1 MLRLLARKLRKI
13 FLLIKKPIYLLRGN
27 KIGVNVFIGNGSV
40 INNTIINN
48 YVYIGNGSI
57 INNARIGAYTQIAPY
72 VQIGG
77 MEHSYWDLSIST
89 NLTKNYV
96 ANNITIIGDDVWIAA
111 GSIIKQGVSIG
122 KGAVVGANSFVS
134 KDVPPYAI
142 VFGSPAKIYKYR
154 FSEAIIAELLAS
166 NYHKMPPKEAK
177 IELEKLRNKIHEEKN

>member
-89 NLTKNYV
+89 NL
-96 ANNITIIGDDVWIAA
+96 
-111 GSIIKQGVSIG
+111 
-122 KGAVVGANSFVS
+122 
-134 KDVPPYAI
+134 
-142 VFGSPAKIYKYR
+142 
-154 FSEAIIAELLAS
+154 
-166 NYHKMPPKEAK
+166 
-177 IELEKLRNKIHEEKN
+177 